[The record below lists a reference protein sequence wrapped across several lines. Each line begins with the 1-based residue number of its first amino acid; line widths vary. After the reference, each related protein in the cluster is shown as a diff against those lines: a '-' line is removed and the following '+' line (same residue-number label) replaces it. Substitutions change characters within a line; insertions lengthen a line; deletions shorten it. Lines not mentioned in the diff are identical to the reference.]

1 MEDFGEKKTPKVEDW
16 KSILNEILTFEKKT
30 TKSGGFSSFDKKS
43 KKKKTPKDE
52 GFSSFRNQKWRILRK
67 KAPKVEDFVPK

>member
-1 MEDFGEKKTPKVEDW
+1 LRRKPPKVEVFQV
-16 KSILNEILTFEKKT
+16 LTKNL
-30 TKSGGFSSFDKKS
+30 

>member
-1 MEDFGEKKTPKVEDW
+1 MEVFQVFVTKSGGFWEKKAPKVEDW

-43 KKKKTPKDE
+43 NKKKKKLP
-52 GFSSFRNQKWRILRK
+52 KWRFFK
-67 KAPKVEDFVPK
+67 FS